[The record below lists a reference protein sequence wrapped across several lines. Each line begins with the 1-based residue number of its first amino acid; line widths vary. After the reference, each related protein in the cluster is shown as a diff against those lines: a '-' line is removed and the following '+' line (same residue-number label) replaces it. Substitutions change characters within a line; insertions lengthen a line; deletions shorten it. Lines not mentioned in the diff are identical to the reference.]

1 MLASVGKHEGIKYL
15 MLTHWIG
22 LALTKVTLAT
32 VHFFLLQ
39 ALVLLSIDC
48 VLKQMQIINRV
59 KV

>member
-32 VHFFLLQ
+32 VHFFF
-39 ALVLLSIDC
+39 AASTGT
-48 VLKQMQIINRV
+48 LKH
-59 KV
+59 